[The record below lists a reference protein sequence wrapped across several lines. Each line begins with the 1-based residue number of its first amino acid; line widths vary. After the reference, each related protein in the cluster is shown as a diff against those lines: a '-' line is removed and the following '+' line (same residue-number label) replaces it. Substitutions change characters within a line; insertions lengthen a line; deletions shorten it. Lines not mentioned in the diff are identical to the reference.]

1 MREVV
6 ANHIKILL
14 NWYELEGKS
23 QIGEEEMQGLSIEDI
38 LSLFD
43 APFWNGLYQCWAVE
57 TQHVAALQPH
67 IGHIIEPHRYAYFI
81 ETINLA
87 PQQS

>member
-1 MREVV
+1 MRGVV

-23 QIGEEEMQGLSIEDI
+23 QIGEEETHDLTIEDI
-38 LSLFD
+38 LRLFE
-43 APFWNGLYQCWAVE
+43 APFWNGVYQCWAVE
-57 TQHVAALQPH
+57 TPHVAALQQH
-67 IGHIIEPHRYAYFI
+67 VEHIIEPQRYAYFI
-81 ETINLA
+81 ETINLT